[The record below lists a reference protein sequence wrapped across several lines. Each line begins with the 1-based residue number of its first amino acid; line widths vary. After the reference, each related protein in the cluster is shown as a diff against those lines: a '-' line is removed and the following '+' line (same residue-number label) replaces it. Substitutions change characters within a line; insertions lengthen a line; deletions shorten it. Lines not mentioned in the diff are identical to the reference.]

1 MPWLDILDAFEF
13 GNECIQ
19 IQIGTNLFIGEENC
33 LFLNVYV
40 PIEVFSSTQTAVK
53 LAVMFYI
60 HGGGYVFG
68 SGNAYGPDFLLEQNV
83 ILVRSS
89 SKTIDKYVHDPNTFI
104 QLHR

>member
-1 MPWLDILDAFEF
+1 MPWLDIYNAFEF

-19 IQIGTNLFIGEENC
+19 TQFLTNLIVGDENC

-40 PIEVFSSTQTAVK
+40 PIEAFSPTKGTTNNK

-60 HGGGYVFG
+60 HGGGYVMG

-83 ILVRSS
+83 ILVRSQFY
-89 SKTIDKYVHDPNTFI
+89 T
-104 QLHR
+104 